1 MDSMPLTILQIASSS
16 SMTGEAGH
24 VFSLSRGLI
33 ERGHRVL
40 IGCRSIKKGKPVDVM
55 LQEARKVEGAEFFPL
70 NLVKGISLRYDLAD
84 LGTLDRLCRNNPEL
98 RIVHAHRSKEHWLAM
113 LLRRRYPYL
122 RVVRTRHVTTRT
134 RPHILNRRLYQN
146 TDAVIATST
155 AIRDGLAAS
164 GILPAESISV
174 LHGGVD
180 AKRFHPGISGE
191 PFRQELGVDMDV
203 PLVVAVGHLDRVKG
217 YDVLVRAFREVHRA
231 FPAAR
236 LVIVGEEHEVRREDL
251 MNLAA
256 ELDIA
261 DRVHLPGRREDIPVI
276 MAASTVGVISSVG
289 SEGNSRVALEF
300 MATGKPVVSTTV
312 GCLPDLIRDNETG
325 ILVAP
330 GDSDAPAQGILRIL
344 EAPEMGRAFGKAG
357 RKLVETTYTEE
368 SAAERVEGIYL
379 GLF

>member
-1 MDSMPLTILQIASSS
+1 
-16 SMTGEAGH
+16 
-24 VFSLSRGLI
+24 
-33 ERGHRVL
+33 
-40 IGCRSIKKGKPVDVM
+40 
-55 LQEARKVEGAEFFPL
+55 
-70 NLVKGISLRYDLAD
+70 
-84 LGTLDRLCRNNPEL
+84 
-98 RIVHAHRSKEHWLAM
+98 
-113 LLRRRYPYL
+113 
-122 RVVRTRHVTTRT
+122 
-134 RPHILNRRLYQN
+134 
-146 TDAVIATST
+146 
-155 AIRDGLAAS
+155 
-164 GILPAESISV
+164 
-174 LHGGVD
+174 
-180 AKRFHPGISGE
+180 
-191 PFRQELGVDMDV
+191 MDV